1 MTLLDDT
8 LFMAA
13 RWEIAG
19 NETELLDYPETPHG
33 CIALPSVAA
42 RFFPR
47 LFDFVRQR
55 LQVAAMSAQGLAIGC
70 FARELMCAT
79 PRRSL

>member
-19 NETELLDYPETPHG
+19 NETERLDYPETPHG
-33 CIALPSVAA
+33 CFALPSVAA
-42 RFFPR
+42 PFFPR

-55 LQVAAMSAQGLAIGC
+55 LQ
-70 FARELMCAT
+70 
-79 PRRSL
+79 